1 MLNNCSLHL
10 MTYFYR
16 SVSDTV
22 FCHLAVTDIMA
33 SLDAIFAFG
42 ILLSDRT
49 FFDFYLVDDII
60 CQFTGTAT
68 IILHVK

>member
-1 MLNNCSLHL
+1 MKCSSNWNL
-10 MTYFYR
+10 TSFYNR

-49 FFDFYLVDDII
+49 FFDFYIVDDII
-60 CQFTGTAT
+60 CQFTGNQYN
-68 IILHVK
+68 